1 MYSAQEKEAPDKCL
15 ALLERDTS
23 APKMENFLLGGHH
36 TNSGIKQVA
45 EIPFLGHV
53 LLDQVTNLQEYLI

>member
-1 MYSAQEKEAPDKCL
+1 MYSVREKEAPDKRL
-15 ALLERDTS
+15 ALLERDTC
-23 APKMENFLLGGHH
+23 APRMENFLLGGHH

-53 LLDQVTNLQEYLI
+53 PLDQVTNPQEYLI

>member
-1 MYSAQEKEAPDKCL
+1 MYSVQEKEAPDKRL
-15 ALLERDTS
+15 ALLKKHTF
-23 APKMENFLLGGHH
+23 APRMENFLLGGHH

-53 LLDQVTNLQEYLI
+53 PLDQVTNPQEYLI